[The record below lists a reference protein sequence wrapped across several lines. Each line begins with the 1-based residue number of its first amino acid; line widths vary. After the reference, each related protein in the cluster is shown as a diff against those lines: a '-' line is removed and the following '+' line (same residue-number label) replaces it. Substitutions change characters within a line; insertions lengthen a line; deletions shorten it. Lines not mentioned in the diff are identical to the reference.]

1 MVILLRLTSVPLFIK
16 VLPLGIPRPSH
27 FSLEIFLSVSPSPGS
42 SMILFLPVPT
52 AAVSKCSSLCFH
64 FCHGHL
70 TIFVV
75 IGHLLAWP
83 HTKLWTFQG
92 QRLCHSFA
100 SQVPKTGTVYH
111 VNSNRMVILNGLGP
125 SAYLLAR
132 GWQEMCLCAG
142 TVSVGAT
149 DGGRERREVR
159 TQAKDWSRTEE
170 DYVV

>member
-83 HTKLWTFQG
+83 HTKL
-92 QRLCHSFA
+92 
-100 SQVPKTGTVYH
+100 
-111 VNSNRMVILNGLGP
+111 
-125 SAYLLAR
+125 
-132 GWQEMCLCAG
+132 
-142 TVSVGAT
+142 
-149 DGGRERREVR
+149 
-159 TQAKDWSRTEE
+159 
-170 DYVV
+170 